1 MRNIIMDFTSI
12 TIRTALVEDGKLVEV
27 LIDDTINTTSVGNI
41 YAGKVENIF
50 NQFAFIEIGR
60 KKKSFL
66 QLDDIRQR
74 AIYKDI
80 NGKKKLNINMGQQ
93 LVVQVLK
100 DENGGKGA
108 SVTTELSF
116 TGKYIV
122 LIKIEDNKKGSI
134 FVSKKIE
141 QEDERKRLNKIAIA
155 AMPLGYSIIMR
166 TDCFGI
172 NKDNIIK
179 EINNLYSL
187 SQNLISRSVYI
198 KPPALLYSEANIYS
212 NSLKS
217 LLKENIDSIIINS
230 DKELENIKAIAK
242 NYFSNYSDKVK
253 LYQGELNIFEEY
265 EIETQIEKILNKKVW
280 LKSGGFIVIEETEAC
295 VVIDVNTG
303 KHTAKKNKDDII
315 LKNNK
320 EAAKE
325 ISRQLRLRNL
335 SGIIIVDFIDMKS
348 ESDKQILMSYLHKV
362 FKEDRLGINIV
373 GITDLGLVQL
383 TRKKTRKPLSQ
394 YLLSECENCNGIGK
408 TQSIEYIID
417 RIYKQTYR
425 ILKQTIFNFITI
437 SLNSKVYKV
446 IKDRNAD
453 FKYLEER
460 FNAKIEFKKINTH
473 NLDEFKIEK
482 EKK

>member
-1 MRNIIMDFTSI
+1 MRNIIMDFTSM
-12 TIRTALVEDGKLVEV
+12 TIRTALVEDGKLIEV
-27 LIDDTINTTSVGNI
+27 LIDDTQNSTSVGNI

-50 NQFAFIEIGR
+50 NQFAFIEIG
-60 KKKSFL
+60 KEKKSFL

-74 AIYKDI
+74 AIYKEV

-100 DENGGKGA
+100 DEIGEKGA
-108 SVTTELSF
+108 TVTTELSF

-122 LIKIEDNKKGSI
+122 LIKIEDNKMGSV

-141 QEDERKRLNKIAIA
+141 EADERKRLNKIATA
-155 AMPLGYSIIMR
+155 SLPLGYSIIIR
-166 TDCFGI
+166 TDCTGV
-172 NKDNIIK
+172 NQENIIE
-179 EINNLYSL
+179 EINNLYNISH
-187 SQNLISRSVYI
+187 NLISRSAYI

-212 NSLKS
+212 SSLKS
-217 LLKENIDSIIINS
+217 LLKENIDNIIINS
-230 DKELENIKAIAK
+230 DKEFENVKTIAK
-242 NYFSNYSDKVK
+242 NYFNNDVDKVK
-253 LYQGELNIFEEY
+253 LYQGELNIFDEY
-265 EIETQIEKILNKKVW
+265 EIESQIEKTLNKKVW

-320 EAAKE
+320 EAATE
-325 ISRQLRLRNL
+325 ISKQLRLRNL

-348 ESDKQILMSYLHKV
+348 EIDKQSLMSHLHKV
-362 FKEDRLGINIV
+362 LKEDRVGVNIV
-373 GITDLGLVQL
+373 GMTSLGLVQL

-394 YLLSECENCNGIGK
+394 YLTCECDNCKGIGK
-408 TQSIEYIID
+408 IQSVEYIID

-425 ILKQTIFNFITI
+425 ILKQTIFNSITI
-437 SLNSKVYKV
+437 NINPKVYKV
-446 IKDRNAD
+446 LKDRNDD
-453 FKYLEER
+453 FNKLEQS
-460 FNAKIEFKKINTH
+460 FNATIEFKKINTQK
-473 NLDEFKIEK
+473 LDYFEIEK